1 MLDFLPEHIKQSVLA
16 LNIQYLYEL
25 RIRANGPIIANFCG
39 EYQYLGQY
47 GIVKQVGHA
56 IIATLEDVNE
66 CVYRAGKYSIYAV
79 EEQIRKGFITTEY
92 GERIG
97 LSGEYVFEKGQP
109 LTLRNYTSI
118 CVRIPHDVEGCGE
131 RIYYSCMR
139 DKVRSVLIMSSP
151 GLGKTTIL
159 RDLACIIGER
169 TRKNVLICDERGEIS
184 VGHLGVTCD
193 VIKFSDKAT
202 AFEAGIRAMR
212 PDVLVTDEISSVD
225 CTAVERAICAGIKVL
240 ASAHFSDKMYI
251 RKPFLGLF
259 ERYVLLDDMQIGRIR
274 AIYGEEGEELCS
286 SSSF

>member
-1 MLDFLPEHIKQSVLA
+1 MLDFLPEHIKKAVLA

-139 DKVRSVLIMSSP
+139 DKVRNLLIMSSP

-159 RDLACIIGER
+159 RDLSRQISEK
-169 TRKNVLICDERGEIS
+169 TLKNVLVCDERGEIS
-184 VGHLGVTCD
+184 AGKLGNTCD
-193 VIKFSDKAT
+193 VIKFAEKST
-202 AFEAGIRAMR
+202 SFEVGVRALR
-212 PDVLVTDEISSVD
+212 PDVLITDELSVSD
-225 CTAVERAICAGIKVL
+225 AWLVKKVINAGVNVL
-240 ASAHFSDKMYI
+240 ATAHVDSLEALPSEYVGM
-251 RKPFLGLF
+251 F
-259 ERYVLLDDMQIGRIR
+259 ERYVLLEKDKIGVVKM
-274 AIYGEEGEELCS
+274 IYDEKGREVCS
-286 SSSF
+286 NDC